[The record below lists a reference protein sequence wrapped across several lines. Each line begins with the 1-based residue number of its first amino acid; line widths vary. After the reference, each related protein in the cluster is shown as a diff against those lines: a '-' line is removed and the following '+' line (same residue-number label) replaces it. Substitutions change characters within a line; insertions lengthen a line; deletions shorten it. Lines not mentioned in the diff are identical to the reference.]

1 MFLLDTNVISE
12 LRRRS
17 KTHPQVDAW
26 ARSIPA
32 ERLFL
37 SVVTVMEIEQ
47 GVLLL
52 DRRDSLQAG
61 VLRRWLRTQLLPSFE
76 GRILSFDLPA
86 AFQCATSHV
95 PDPKPDRDSMI
106 AATASIHGLTVAT
119 RNTRDFAACGV
130 PTFNPWLD
138 AAAQA

>member
-17 KTHPQVDAW
+17 KTHPQVDTW

-32 ERLFL
+32 EQLFL
-37 SVVTVMEIEQ
+37 SVVTIMEIEQ
-47 GVLLL
+47 GILLL
-52 DRRDSLQAG
+52 DRRDGSQASI
-61 VLRRWLRTQLLPSFE
+61 LRHWLRKQLLPTFD

-86 AFQCATSHV
+86 AFRCAPLHV

-106 AATASIHGLTVAT
+106 AATASVHGLTVAT
-119 RNTRDFAACGV
+119 RNTGDFAACGV
-130 PTFNPWLD
+130 PTFNPWLGT
-138 AAAQA
+138 ASPV